1 MIKRLVKT
9 ILFDKKRKKHKLW
22 IYMYNFLHQSIHR
35 EYLAQKLIP
44 TPLEA
49 AIISCSHALLSYFMD
64 VLLPVL
70 ETIMYLQLFG

>member
-1 MIKRLVKT
+1 
-9 ILFDKKRKKHKLW
+9 
-22 IYMYNFLHQSIHR
+22 MYNFLHQSIHR

-70 ETIMYLQLFG
+70 DTIMYLQLFG